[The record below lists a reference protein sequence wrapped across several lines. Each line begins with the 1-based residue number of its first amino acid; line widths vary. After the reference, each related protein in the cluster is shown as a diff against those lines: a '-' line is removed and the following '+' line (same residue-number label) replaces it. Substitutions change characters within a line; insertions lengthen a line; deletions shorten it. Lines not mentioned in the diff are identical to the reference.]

1 MGGQKQIWFLSPVK
15 LVCAWETELQ
25 NHRRHTYKIITEKFW
40 KGELLFDAMGGSG
53 RGCGG
58 V

>member
-1 MGGQKQIWFLSPVK
+1 MLLIPSEVT
-15 LVCAWETELQ
+15 VCAWETQLQ

-40 KGELLFDAMGGSG
+40 KGELLFDAVGGNG
-53 RGCGG
+53 RGCE